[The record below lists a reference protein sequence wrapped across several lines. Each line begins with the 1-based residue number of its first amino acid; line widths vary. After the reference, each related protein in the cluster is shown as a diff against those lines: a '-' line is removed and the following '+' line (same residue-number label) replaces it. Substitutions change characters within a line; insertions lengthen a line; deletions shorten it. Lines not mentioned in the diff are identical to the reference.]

1 MTQEQIAETGLVYP
15 ENYGPYAAIANGEHF
30 TLVTDSLTMQNWNEH
45 YDSLLN
51 LLKDGIHSDY
61 VHQILVTV
69 QFHDGISLELSIFD
83 YYLNLIMWYILVA
96 SGTPICGKHVFFN
109 DEITQNSIKNY
120 VDKFLIEDNRKK
132 ISNVILNNI
141 IDDML
146 NKFHDMDIFAMY
158 LSNTLCLED
167 NLELMKKS
175 PEFRECMN
183 ADLSGVPL
191 EDVKSVGMKYA
202 NKAIDIMKHSDEI
215 LGYDHCLADAF
226 RASQGIN
233 PKQFKEFAI
242 NIGTKPDGHGSVF
255 PTIVNQSFINGGVT
269 NPKDYFIESST
280 GRSAQIIKFKNVG
293 TSGQFARI
301 LGLNNM
307 NSKLNDD
314 PNYDC
319 RSNNL
324 LRITINSKKALSMLN
339 NRYYRITPN
348 GVDHLL
354 NSRKDIHLLG
364 KTIYLRSPITCASAA
379 AGKGICYKCYGDLAY
394 TEFDVEHNFGIN
406 IGRIASEIMS
416 SALTQKLLSAKHLL
430 ETAITK
436 VNWCDD
442 FNNFFEIT
450 DNIIKLAPE
459 LDYKDYRIVIDPESI
474 ELENDEDEDLVDDD
488 SDSSIYNEYIT
499 SFDVVRNSTGE
510 TFHICNDKNE
520 QLFITNELNGV
531 IRKKGEPI
539 DGKISIG
546 FNELKESYLFVT
558 QIENN
563 ELTKTLHML
572 LAILN
577 KKPVTQ
583 SFPTV
588 SDILQAMIDTVVEGG
603 LDIAATHIEVILMNQ
618 VRDAYDMFSMPKWW
632 NYNPPYT
639 IITINESLT
648 NNPSVIISL
657 SYQKVKR
664 MFYSP
669 LTFKK
674 HGASFMDLFF
684 METPQR
690 VIHNMPEE
698 VPFKAKPGELVDPI
712 IMVDN
717 PYRTTSAKEYFGDL
731 PDEE

>member
-1 MTQEQIAETGLVYP
+1 M
-15 ENYGPYAAIANGEHF
+15 
-30 TLVTDSLTMQNWNEH
+30 
-45 YDSLLN
+45 
-51 LLKDGIHSDY
+51 
-61 VHQILVTV
+61 
-69 QFHDGISLELSIFD
+69 
-83 YYLNLIMWYILVA
+83 
-96 SGTPICGKHVFFN
+96 
-109 DEITQNSIKNY
+109 
-120 VDKFLIEDNRKK
+120 
-132 ISNVILNNI
+132 
-141 IDDML
+141 
-146 NKFHDMDIFAMY
+146 
-158 LSNTLCLED
+158 
-167 NLELMKKS
+167 
-175 PEFRECMN
+175 
-183 ADLSGVPL
+183 
-191 EDVKSVGMKYA
+191 
-202 NKAIDIMKHSDEI
+202 
-215 LGYDHCLADAF
+215 
-226 RASQGIN
+226 
-233 PKQFKEFAI
+233 
-242 NIGTKPDGHGSVF
+242 
-255 PTIVNQSFINGGVT
+255 
-269 NPKDYFIESST
+269 
-280 GRSAQIIKFKNVG
+280 
-293 TSGQFARI
+293 
-301 LGLNNM
+301 
-307 NSKLNDD
+307 
-314 PNYDC
+314 
-319 RSNNL
+319 
-324 LRITINSKKALSMLN
+324 
-339 NRYYRITPN
+339 
-348 GVDHLL
+348 
-354 NSRKDIHLLG
+354 
-364 KTIYLRSPITCASAA
+364 
-379 AGKGICYKCYGDLAY
+379 
-394 TEFDVEHNFGIN
+394 
-406 IGRIASEIMS
+406 
-416 SALTQKLLSAKHLL
+416 
-430 ETAITK
+430 
-436 VNWCDD
+436 
-442 FNNFFEIT
+442 
-450 DNIIKLAPE
+450 
-459 LDYKDYRIVIDPESI
+459 IDPESI

-539 DGKISIG
+539 DGKISIE

-583 SFPTV
+583 SFPSV

-618 VRDAYDMFSMPKWW
+618 VRDAHDMFSMPKWW